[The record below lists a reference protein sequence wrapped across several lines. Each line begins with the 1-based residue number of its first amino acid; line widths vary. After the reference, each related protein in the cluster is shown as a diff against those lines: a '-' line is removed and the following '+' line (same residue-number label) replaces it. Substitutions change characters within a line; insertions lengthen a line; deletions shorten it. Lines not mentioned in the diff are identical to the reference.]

1 MDWLQYALGLAL
13 FANGLFLLYLG
24 KRVYSLRKNEEPRQV
39 FDKTPPLSA
48 RRPVSMPG
56 LRKGA
61 DNYPPSSDSYSTGDL
76 WAVVHD
82 SPKPCYPSHS
92 PSCKGSSGYSSAYS
106 SEVSSGGGGSSDSG
120 GGYDCGGGS
129 SDSGGGSCD

>member
-1 MDWLQYALGLAL
+1 MNWLQYALGLAL

-61 DNYPPSSDSYSTGDL
+61 DNSSLDSYSAGDL

-82 SPKPCYPSHS
+82 SPKPGYPSSGCKS
-92 PSCKGSSGYSSAYS
+92 PSGYSSAHS
-106 SEVSSGGGGSSDSG
+106 SEVSSGG

-129 SDSGGGSCD
+129 SDSGGGSSDSGGGSCD